1 MKIINKVQKAMEE
14 NRPYWS
20 FEYFPPKTQQGVQ
33 NLYDRMERMYYL
45 GPEFIDVTWNAGGTS
60 SQLTSEIVATAQ
72 SVYGLETM
80 MHLTCTNMP
89 KEKIDIAL
97 KQAKECG
104 CQNILALRGDPPH
117 GQERWEA
124 VQGGFTYAI
133 DLVRYIREQYN
144 DYFGIGVA
152 GYCEGHVDNP
162 DKDDDLRQLKKK
174 VDAGADFIVT
184 QLFYDVDVF
193 LEWVEKCRA
202 IGIKCPIIPGLLP
215 IQNYSGF
222 NRIITLCKTFVPQNV
237 LDDLEPIKHDD
248 DAVKKYG
255 IELTIRMVKKMYAAG
270 IKGYHFYT
278 MNLERSTRL
287 ILEALEFIDIEKA
300 KPLPWS
306 MSFSA
311 KRKNESVRPIFWGNR
326 SKSYIARTEAW
337 DEYPNGRWGD
347 SRSPAFGE
355 IDGYGISL
363 KHSDKEALKL
373 WGHPQTLNDI
383 YNLFVQY
390 CNGKISSLPWS
401 DQSLAQETDMI
412 KDRLAKIN
420 SMGYLSINSQ
430 PAVNGVRSD
439 NKVFGWGPKNGY
451 VYQKAYLEIFVS
463 PLKLDSLILKIE
475 KDPNITYHAVNK
487 QGDLK
492 TNTQSDGPNAVTW
505 GVFPGKEII
514 QPTVVEY
521 MSFMAWKDEAF
532 ELWSEWAKIYD
543 KDTISSQL
551 ITEIMENWY
560 LINIVHNDFHDNDGN
575 EEEQW
580 LELYSNLLAD
590 NPQKIEFKST
600 ESKSPNEEATSKC

>member
-1 MKIINKVQKAMEE
+1 
-14 NRPYWS
+14 
-20 FEYFPPKTQQGVQ
+20 
-33 NLYDRMERMYYL
+33 
-45 GPEFIDVTWNAGGTS
+45 
-60 SQLTSEIVATAQ
+60 
-72 SVYGLETM
+72 
-80 MHLTCTNMP
+80 MP

-306 MSFSA
+306 M
-311 KRKNESVRPIFWGNR
+311 NESVRPIFWGNR

-560 LINIVHNDFHDNDGN
+560 LINIVHNDFHDNDEIRQQLNNANEKLKEAEKELKEFRDEGN
-575 EEEQW
+575 VNRLKELKSKLREGKCKNEGKINIKDGEKELENEKRGLEE
-580 LELYSNLLAD
+580 NK
-590 NPQKIEFKST
+590 NR
-600 ESKSPNEEATSKC
+600 